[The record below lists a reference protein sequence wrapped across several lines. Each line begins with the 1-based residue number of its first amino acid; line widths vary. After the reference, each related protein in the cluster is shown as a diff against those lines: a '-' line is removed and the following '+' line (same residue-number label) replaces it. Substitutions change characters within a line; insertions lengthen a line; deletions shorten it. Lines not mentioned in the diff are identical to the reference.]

1 MFFQDP
7 NFILPLLL
15 ILVSK
20 FLLVVS
26 DISPSFLQDIKFA
39 RPQDAV
45 NLVRSD
51 IDIDIDIDILS
62 NQIRPLTPSLQQQY
76 VACHLRFQLFSWT
89 ALFSLSNMSNFY

>member
-26 DISPSFLQDIKFA
+26 DISPSFLQDIKFS

-51 IDIDIDIDILS
+51 IDIDMDIDIDILS
-62 NQIRPLTPSLQQQY
+62 NQIRSLTSSLQQQY
-76 VACHLRFQLFSWT
+76 VACGLWFQLFS
-89 ALFSLSNMSNFY
+89 